1 VTASHGTDTEAL
13 AVENLR
19 KAYGS
24 GEDAV
29 TAVDDVSFSV
39 NRGEVVGILGP
50 NGAGKTTT
58 IKSILGLIEP
68 TAGTVIV
75 DGVDPEVSGSGVYQ
89 HVSAVL
95 EGARNVY
102 WRLTVQ
108 ENLRYFTGIQGIHP
122 DAASDDHDR
131 LLELVDLEAKADEV
145 VRNLS
150 RGMQQKASLACALA
164 RNTPVV
170 FLDEPTLGLDVEAAR
185 DLRREIRRLAAEEN
199 RTVVLS
205 SHDMDVIQDVCDRVV
220 ILNEG
225 RVVADDT
232 VESLVDLFATQR
244 YRVDLATVPERLDLD
259 GFDVTWPDDCSFE
272 VVLADSDELYSLM
285 RTLET
290 AGAAVQTVTSLE
302 PDFEE
307 VFLSVV
313 EERAAGGTDR

>member
-1 VTASHGTDTEAL
+1 MTANARHQPPDQSEPGVSDRDEHAPSESESAVTASHGTDTEAL

-39 NRGEVVGILGP
+39 NRG
-50 NGAGKTTT
+50 
-58 IKSILGLIEP
+58 
-68 TAGTVIV
+68 
-75 DGVDPEVSGSGVYQ
+75 
-89 HVSAVL
+89 
-95 EGARNVY
+95 
-102 WRLTVQ
+102 
-108 ENLRYFTGIQGIHP
+108 
-122 DAASDDHDR
+122 
-131 LLELVDLEAKADEV
+131 EV

-244 YRVDLATVPERLDLD
+244 YRVDLAAVPERLDLD